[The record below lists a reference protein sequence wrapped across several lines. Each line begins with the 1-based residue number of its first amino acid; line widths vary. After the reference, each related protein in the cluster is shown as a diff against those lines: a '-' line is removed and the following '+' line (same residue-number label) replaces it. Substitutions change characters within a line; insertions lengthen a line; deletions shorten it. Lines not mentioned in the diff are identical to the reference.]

1 MDVCSLFGFQAELCR
16 QIASVLD
23 QGHLSLTL
31 VKKYILTIQLCLFAR
46 AAKTELH
53 NQSDL
58 EQQKYIVFGLWRLE
72 V

>member
-31 VKKYILTIQLCLFAR
+31 VKKYILTSLFAR